1 MSDTLATVA
10 SSPAPAADPG
20 ELGPAIAP
28 AAAPKPAVA
37 EHAQTYEQRRHA
49 QDAANAAA
57 KPEAAAD
64 GKAKPAEAAADPK
77 EPPAEPGQKFRVGR
91 HEVSEEQIT
100 EMLQRQSQ
108 EDLKRATLPQ
118 SAEGYEAK
126 LPEGLKLPGGIEYSW
141 NNADPTMV
149 AARNWAHAKGLSQG
163 EFSEVL
169 GIYANHIATE
179 QAAIAERSRLEIAK
193 AGVNAPQRVDAVG
206 KFITGLMGETDA
218 KQIKALIVTDSMLRY
233 HEAIMNKLAS
243 QGAANFSQ
251 SHRVAPE
258 TGGIPGYDKMT
269 FEQRRQAQDINAS
282 RRR

>member
-1 MSDTLATVA
+1 MTDAPT
-10 SSPAPAADPG
+10 APAMPTLADPG

-28 AAAPKPAVA
+28 AAAPKPAPVA
-37 EHAQTYEQRRHA
+37 EHAQTYEQRRAA

-108 EDLKRATLPQ
+108 EDLKRATLPAAPEAYK
-118 SAEGYEAK
+118 AE
-126 LPEGLKLPGGIEYSW
+126 LPADLKLPGGVEYKW
-141 NNADPTMV
+141 NDADPTMI
-149 AARNWAHAKGLSQG
+149 AARNWAHAKGLSQA
-163 EFSEVL
+163 EFSQVL

-179 QAAIAERSRLEIAK
+179 QAALAARSAAEVAK

-206 KFITGLMGETDA
+206 KFITGLMGEADA

-269 FEQRRQAQDINAS
+269 FEQRRQAQDVNAS

>member
-1 MSDTLATVA
+1 M
-10 SSPAPAADPG
+10 
-20 ELGPAIAP
+20 I
-28 AAAPKPAVA
+28 
-37 EHAQTYEQRRHA
+37 
-49 QDAANAAA
+49 
-57 KPEAAAD
+57 
-64 GKAKPAEAAADPK
+64 
-77 EPPAEPGQKFRVGR
+77 
-91 HEVSEEQIT
+91 
-100 EMLQRQSQ
+100 
-108 EDLKRATLPQ
+108 
-118 SAEGYEAK
+118 
-126 LPEGLKLPGGIEYSW
+126 
-141 NNADPTMV
+141 

-206 KFITGLMGETDA
+206 KFITGLMGEADA

-233 HEAIMNKLAS
+233 HEAIMNKLSS